1 MTFVLDI
8 PALLQP
14 FDVDSR
20 CGKDLRSD
28 DDPNNAYRRIR
39 DARNEAREEER
50 QSDIARE
57 TASQTIRLWREVW
70 ESGQEYLKN
79 YAKDLEI
86 VAYMIEGSVR
96 LSGFGGLAGSLRLTT
111 ELLKSFWGELLP
123 TPDEEGIETTL
134 RPISRLNGDVIVYPL
149 MRVPMT
155 EDTTLGTMVVWQ
167 YGQAKQL
174 ETLSGDE
181 QERRVSSG
189 AVTLPQFN
197 RAVAESS
204 DEFYLNLCSQI
215 QDARE
220 AVLELSA
227 VLHERVNEATAP
239 NFSKFQK
246 AIDDAESVLTQ
257 VAGNRIARNDA
268 PIAVVA
274 AGSSG
279 VAVSAVPGQIG
290 NRSAAFDLLETVAKW
305 FEIHE
310 PQSILPS
317 EIRKAIRRGKMS
329 PQELYMDLITD
340 PDVRRQLYKDVGM
353 PMPQND

>member
-1 MTFVLDI
+1 MRTGESVMH
-8 PALLQP
+8 AT
-14 FDVDSR
+14 
-20 CGKDLRSD
+20 K
-28 DDPNNAYRRIR
+28 
-39 DARNEAREEER
+39 REEER

-96 LSGFGGLAGSLRLTT
+96 LSGFGGLACSLRLTT

-181 QERRVSSG
+181 QERPSFVWCGDTPAVQPRSRRIVGCILPESTLTDSG
-189 AVTLPQFN
+189 
-197 RAVAESS
+197 
-204 DEFYLNLCSQI
+204 CS
-215 QDARE
+215 R
-220 AVLELSA
+220 
-227 VLHERVNEATAP
+227 
-239 NFSKFQK
+239 
-246 AIDDAESVLTQ
+246 
-257 VAGNRIARNDA
+257 
-268 PIAVVA
+268 
-274 AGSSG
+274 GSS
-279 VAVSAVPGQIG
+279 
-290 NRSAAFDLLETVAKW
+290 
-305 FEIHE
+305 
-310 PQSILPS
+310 
-317 EIRKAIRRGKMS
+317 
-329 PQELYMDLITD
+329 
-340 PDVRRQLYKDVGM
+340 
-353 PMPQND
+353 